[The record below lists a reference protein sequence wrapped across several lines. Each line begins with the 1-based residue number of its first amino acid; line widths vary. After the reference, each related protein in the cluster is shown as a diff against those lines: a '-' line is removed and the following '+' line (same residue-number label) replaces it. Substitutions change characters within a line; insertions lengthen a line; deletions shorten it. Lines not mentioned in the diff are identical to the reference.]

1 MTARRRLLALY
12 AIGLLVYGAAAFRV
26 ESPGY
31 MDADY
36 YYATALQLIDG
47 QGLTE
52 PFLWNYLDDPAG
64 LPHISHLYW
73 MPLPSMIAA
82 GSMLLGDSTF
92 RFAQLPFV
100 LLAALLPPL
109 SATYSH
115 RLTRDGRLAWMAG
128 LFAAFPGFFLPF
140 LVTIDSFAVFAI
152 VGSVSLWL
160 LGRSVKEPTIARWF
174 ISGLLIGIGALA
186 RADGL
191 LLLGVGLLAVY
202 WSRQRRI
209 SGSLAL
215 TFGVLAVMGPWWARN
230 LTETGAFLNPGS
242 QRLLWM
248 LEYDDL
254 FAFPASD
261 LTFARWWEAGLLA
274 AAQARLV
281 ALSTNV
287 QRLTAEGG
295 LILLVPFMVIGAVRK
310 WRHPFV
316 RLGIVYLGG
325 LFVIMTL
332 IFPFVGPRGALFHS
346 MSAVMP
352 MLWAIAPLG
361 IRTGVFWLGARRNW
375 DRRQAWRVFGTSA
388 VVLAVLLTL
397 GLYATRFFGE
407 GDSWNASAQT
417 YLAVAAT
424 IPEGDN
430 SVVAVNNP
438 PGFFAHSQ
446 ISAVVIP
453 SGTEQTLKKVV
464 ESFNV
469 GWVVLEANHP
479 SGLDS
484 LYADPGS
491 ATWLTLVETVQTP
504 GSNPVLILRVDR

>member
-1 MTARRRLLALY
+1 MNK
-12 AIGLLVYGAAAFRV
+12 AILERILRMDGHITVAAGRV
-26 ESPGY
+26 
-31 MDADY
+31 
-36 YYATALQLIDG
+36 
-47 QGLTE
+47 
-52 PFLWNYLDDPAG
+52 DDPIYLLKKRHRFDLVILDMLKPESHG
-64 LPHISHLYW
+64 IEMYQSYLEYYNSLPES
-73 MPLPSMIAA
+73 AQ
-82 GSMLLGDSTF
+82 TQ
-92 RFAQLPFV
+92 QLPFI
-100 LLAALLPPL
+100 LLAAVLPPL

-115 RLTRDGRLAWMAG
+115 RLTRDARLAWMAG

-152 VGSVSLWL
+152 VGSASLWL
-160 LGRSVKEPTIARWF
+160 MGRSVREPTIARWF

-191 LLLGVGLLAVY
+191 LLLGVGLLAVF
-202 WSRQRRI
+202 WSSQRRI

-215 TFGVLAVMGPWWARN
+215 GLGVLVVMGLWWARN
-230 LTETGAFLNPGS
+230 LAETGALLNPGS

-274 AAQARLV
+274 AAQARLA

-295 LILLVPFMVIGAVRK
+295 MIFLAPFMLVGAIRK

-325 LFVIMTL
+325 LLVIMTL
-332 IFPFVGPRGALFHS
+332 IFPYVGPRGALFHS

-352 MLWAIAPLG
+352 MLWALAPLG
-361 IRTGVFWLGARRNW
+361 IRTGVFWLGAKRNW
-375 DRRQAWRVFGTSA
+375 DRRQAWRVFGASA
-388 VVLAVLLTL
+388 VVLAVLLTI

-407 GDSWNASAQT
+407 GDAWNASAQT
-417 YLAVAAT
+417 YIAAAAS
-424 IPEGDN
+424 IADGPE
-430 SVVAVNNP
+430 SIVAVNNP

-453 SGTEQTLKKVV
+453 SGTEQTLRKVV
-464 ESFNV
+464 GSFDV

-479 SGLDS
+479 PGLNS
-484 LYADPGS
+484 LYADPNS
-491 ATWLTLVETVQTP
+491 ATWLTLVETIQAP
-504 GSNPVLILRVDR
+504 GGQQVHIFRVNR

>member
-1 MTARRRLLALY
+1 MTERRRLLALY
-12 AIGLLVYGAAAFRV
+12 AIGLLVYGAAALRV
-26 ESPGY
+26 ENPGY

-52 PFLWNYLDDPAG
+52 PFLWNYLDDPSG
-64 LPHISHLYW
+64 LPHVSHLYW
-73 MPLPSMIAA
+73 MPLPSLIAA

-115 RLTRDGRLAWMAG
+115 RLTRDARLAWMAG

-152 VGSVSLWL
+152 VGSASLWL
-160 LGRSVKEPTIARWF
+160 MGRSVREPTIGRWF

-191 LLLGVGLLAVY
+191 LLLGVGLLAVF
-202 WSRQRRI
+202 WSSQRRI

-215 TFGVLAVMGPWWARN
+215 GLGVLALMGPWWARN
-230 LTETGAFLNPGS
+230 LAETGALLNPGS

-274 AAQARLV
+274 AAQARLA

-295 LILLVPFMVIGAVRK
+295 MIFLAPFMIVGTIRK

-352 MLWAIAPLG
+352 MLWALAPLG
-361 IRTGVFWLGARRNW
+361 IRTGVFWLGAKRNW
-375 DRRQAWRVFGTSA
+375 DRRQAWRVFGVSA
-388 VVLAVLLTL
+388 VVLAVLLTI

-407 GDSWNASAQT
+407 RDAWNASAQT
-417 YLAVAAT
+417 YIAAAAS
-424 IPEGDN
+424 IADGPE
-430 SVVAVNNP
+430 SIVAVNNP

-453 SGTEQTLKKVV
+453 SGTEQTFRKVV
-464 ESFNV
+464 GSFDV

-479 SGLDS
+479 PGLNS
-484 LYADPGS
+484 LYADPNS
-491 ATWLTLVETVQTP
+491 ATWLTLVETIQAP
-504 GSNPVLILRVDR
+504 GGQQVHIFRVNR

>member
-1 MTARRRLLALY
+1 MTERRRILALY
-12 AIGLLVYGAAAFRV
+12 AIGLLVYGAAALRV

-36 YYATALQLIDG
+36 YYATALQLVDG

-109 SATYSH
+109 SATYSY
-115 RLTRDGRLAWMAG
+115 RLTRDVRLAWMAG

-152 VGSVSLWL
+152 VGSVSLWI
-160 LGRSVKEPTIARWF
+160 LGSAVKEPTIARWF

-191 LLLGVGLLAVY
+191 LLLGVGLLAVF

-215 TFGVLAVMGPWWARN
+215 AFGVLVVMGPWWARN
-230 LTETGAFLNPGS
+230 LAETGALLNPGS

-261 LTFARWWEAGLLA
+261 LTFARWWEAGA
-274 AAQARLV
+274 AR
-281 ALSTNV
+281 SC
-287 QRLTAEGG
+287 
-295 LILLVPFMVIGAVRK
+295 
-310 WRHPFV
+310 
-316 RLGIVYLGG
+316 
-325 LFVIMTL
+325 
-332 IFPFVGPRGALFHS
+332 
-346 MSAVMP
+346 
-352 MLWAIAPLG
+352 
-361 IRTGVFWLGARRNW
+361 
-375 DRRQAWRVFGTSA
+375 TSA
-388 VVLAVLLTL
+388 AGGTVD
-397 GLYATRFFGE
+397 E
-407 GDSWNASAQT
+407 CSA
-417 YLAVAAT
+417 
-424 IPEGDN
+424 
-430 SVVAVNNP
+430 
-438 PGFFAHSQ
+438 
-446 ISAVVIP
+446 
-453 SGTEQTLKKVV
+453 
-464 ESFNV
+464 
-469 GWVVLEANHP
+469 
-479 SGLDS
+479 
-484 LYADPGS
+484 ADCRR
-491 ATWLTLVETVQTP
+491 
-504 GSNPVLILRVDR
+504 RVDPSSTLHGHRRSSKVAGPVC

>member
-186 RADGL
+186 RAG
-191 LLLGVGLLAVY
+191 
-202 WSRQRRI
+202 
-209 SGSLAL
+209 GS
-215 TFGVLAVMGPWWARN
+215 
-230 LTETGAFLNPGS
+230 FLNPGS

-261 LTFARWWEAGLLA
+261 LTFARWWEAGLLP
-274 AAQARLV
+274 AAQARLG